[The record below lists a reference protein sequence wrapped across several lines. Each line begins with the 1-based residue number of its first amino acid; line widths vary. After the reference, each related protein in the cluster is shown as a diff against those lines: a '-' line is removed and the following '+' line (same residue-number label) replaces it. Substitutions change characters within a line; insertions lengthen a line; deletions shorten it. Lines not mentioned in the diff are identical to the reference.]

1 MELHERIR
9 YLRKNVLHLTQQEFG
24 NKLGV
29 SRDVIKNL
37 ELGILARPEQ
47 KDPLFR
53 LITKEFNVDYIWL
66 TTGKGDP
73 ISKVDDASMAQIDS
87 IMMGENEFHKNLIK
101 LIATLDDD
109 AISRIE
115 EQLRLLLDKQNKK
128 ADD

>member
-24 NKLGV
+24 NRLGV

-73 ISKVDDASMAQIDS
+73 ISKLDDASLAQIDS
-87 IMMGENEFHKNLIK
+87 IMTGENEFHKNLIK
-101 LIATLDDD
+101 MIATLDDD

>member
-1 MELHERIR
+1 MTLGERIK
-9 YLRKNVLHLTQQEFG
+9 LIRKKEGLSQTEFG
-24 NKLGV
+24 AKYGATKDMINNIE
-29 SRDVIKNL
+29 RDR
-37 ELGILARPEQ
+37 LAKPEQ
-47 KDPLFR
+47 KEPLFR
-53 LITKEFNVDYIWL
+53 LICKEGGYDYIWL

-73 ISKVDDASMAQIDS
+73 ISKLDDASMAQIDS

-101 LIATLDDD
+101 MIATLDDD

>member
-1 MELHERIR
+1 MYEINERIR
-9 YLRKNVLHLTQQEFG
+9 YLRKNVLNLTQQEFG

-66 TTGKGDP
+66 TTGEGDP
-73 ISKVDDASMAQIDS
+73 INKENDTIMAEIDN
-87 IMMGENEFHKNLIK
+87 IMKEDNEFHKNLVKMIVS
-101 LIATLDDD
+101 LDDD
-109 AISRIE
+109 AVSRIE
-115 EQLRLLLDKQNKK
+115 EQFSMLMNKHK
-128 ADD
+128 

>member
-1 MELHERIR
+1 MYEINERIR
-9 YLRKNVLHLTQQEFG
+9 YLRKNVLNLTQQEFG

-66 TTGKGDP
+66 TTGEGDP
-73 ISKVDDASMAQIDS
+73 INKENDTIMAEIDN
-87 IMMGENEFHKNLIK
+87 IMKGDNEFHKNLVKMIVS
-101 LIATLDDD
+101 LDDD
-109 AISRIE
+109 AVSRIE
-115 EQLRLLLDKQNKK
+115 EQFSMLMNKHK
-128 ADD
+128 